1 MKIAILFSGHLRS
14 LDKSIPDWKRKHP
27 EFYDPNITDVFC
39 HTWNGSNRTAWDN
52 DNKERILLSNM
63 FTIEDLKQHM
73 NVVSY
78 SVEDYDSSPVGEI
91 TKNNNYIGANFSIA
105 YGTKK
110 VYELFKKYSDEKKID
125 YDLVIKTRV
134 DTFLGK
140 FPENIYG
147 DWYEDH
153 EKPDPLPLNYLQTK
167 IKESE
172 NTVMIPWYRTTDT
185 NGTWTCDHGGIQ
197 DQILIGNKK
206 SMENICCLYYEWLKQ
221 NYSSITYWHIE
232 TNHGR
237 FVNDYKIP
245 IERFNYH
252 FGIIRTGEGYNKRNI
267 NWLGYT
273 RK

>member
-1 MKIAILFSGHLRS
+1 
-14 LDKSIPDWKRKHP
+14 
-27 EFYDPNITDVFC
+27 
-39 HTWNGSNRTAWDN
+39 
-52 DNKERILLSNM
+52 
-63 FTIEDLKQHM
+63 M